1 MQMLNEKQLENGDYV
16 YDCTFEDGEFKT
28 LLGYTIDKY
37 LKNEADELTE
47 EMNKLMSFAVTGI
60 LREQMERD
68 DDDKE

>member
-68 DDDKE
+68 DNDKE